1 MMGQLKK
8 ILLFLIIGIFIL
20 LVLALIYLILKSNYP
35 SQDIK
40 LEKDI
45 LFSDFDYYYKQK
57 PLAGAKRLS
66 LGNLLVEKISI
77 NNSKKTARLELVYK
91 YEESLHK
98 LVVALNDSQ
107 VGYYLGERE
116 GNGTMDATEVTK
128 YFRAG
133 DYINLSILHFDFDK
147 NDEKVREGIVEY
159 INNISQDNQIRKAVL
174 SDLLE
179 NPQKIQLEQE
189 LKAKTLKFTEGFF
202 VLSLSKREVDE
213 GN

>member
-1 MMGQLKK
+1 MITSANKK
-8 ILLFLIIGIFIL
+8 
-20 LVLALIYLILKSNYP
+20 
-35 SQDIK
+35 
-40 LEKDI
+40 
-45 LFSDFDYYYKQK
+45 
-57 PLAGAKRLS
+57 S
-66 LGNLLVEKISI
+66 LPKW
-77 NNSKKTARLELVYK
+77 
-91 YEESLHK
+91 H
-98 LVVALNDSQ
+98 
-107 VGYYLGERE
+107 
-116 GNGTMDATEVTK
+116 
-128 YFRAG
+128 YFA
-133 DYINLSILHFDFDK
+133 NVDK